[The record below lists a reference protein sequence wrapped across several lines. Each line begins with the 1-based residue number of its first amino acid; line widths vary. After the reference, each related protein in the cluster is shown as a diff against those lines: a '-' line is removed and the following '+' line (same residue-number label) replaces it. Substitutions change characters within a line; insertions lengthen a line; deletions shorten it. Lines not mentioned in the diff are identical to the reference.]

1 MLCLLG
7 AHLPLAGEAGA
18 YLGGRFG
25 RGGSIPLGR
34 ERQEAPPFPFLCS
47 LPGQE
52 QGQWTPHQ
60 VLGYPSRRGGRGER
74 GPLLG
79 ATRVKERSGERGHEV
94 REKTGWSQGPARVRS

>member
-1 MLCLLG
+1 MLCLPG

-34 ERQEAPPFPFLCS
+34 ERQEAPLPRSCALCLDRS
-47 LPGQE
+47 RGSGLLTKF
-52 QGQWTPHQ
+52 WATPA
-60 VLGYPSRRGGRGER
+60 GEEERRR
-74 GPLLG
+74 PLLG

-94 REKTGWSQGPARVRS
+94 REKTGWSQGPASVRS